1 MTWKGVY
8 PYEYMD
14 SFERFQEPQ
23 LPPKDNFYSS
33 VTEEDISEIDYT
45 HPQKVLFDMTDL
57 GDYLNFYLLTNVLLL
72 AVVFDNFKDVCL
84 QRYGLYSVNNYTS
97 VGFSWQSALKMT
109 DVELDLLTD
118 IDQHLF
124 IEKGIN
130 RGEAMMCHQ

>member
-1 MTWKGVY
+1 
-8 PYEYMD
+8 
-14 SFERFQEPQ
+14 
-23 LPPKDNFYSS
+23 
-33 VTEEDISEIDYT
+33 
-45 HPQKVLFDMTDL
+45 MTDL

-97 VGFSWQSALKMT
+97 LGFSWQSALKMT

>member
-57 GDYLNFYLLTNVLLL
+57 GDYLIFYLLTNVLLL
-72 AVVFDNFKDVCL
+72 ADVLDNFKDLCL
-84 QRYGLYSVNNYTS
+84 QRYGLYSVHNYTS
-97 VGFSWQSALKMT
+97 LGLSWQSALKMT

-130 RGEAMMCHQ
+130 GGGARKN